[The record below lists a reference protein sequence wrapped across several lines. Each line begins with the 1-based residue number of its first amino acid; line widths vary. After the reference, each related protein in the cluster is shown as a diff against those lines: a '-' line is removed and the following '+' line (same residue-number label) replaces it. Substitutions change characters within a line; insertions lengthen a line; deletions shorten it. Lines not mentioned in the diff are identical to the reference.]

1 MKSWFSS
8 SALPDCLLLRHG
20 IMPILLLQDRCRRW
34 MWKILADKIFHL
46 LLSVTMENQSSSI
59 SGQHGVSLVL
69 EELNAINE
77 VYADWQKE
85 TGVKVITI
93 SLDDARTMNRVAPFI
108 NGRGWKYEN
117 YIDPNGDF
125 KRAMNVNMPPHTFLL
140 NGKVKSYEITCRLCR
155 RKWRWTLRTNQK
167 VAAQGKIILAYEHYA

>member
-1 MKSWFSS
+1 MKKLILFFCLTGLFTLKAQDNANPTSARPLPKVDVKNLSGQNISS
-8 SALPDCLLLRHG
+8 STFSNDG
-20 IMPILLLQDRCRRW
+20 KPIVIDFWATWC
-34 MWKILADKIFHL
+34 KPCI
-46 LLSVTMENQSSSI
+46 
-59 SGQHGVSLVL
+59 

-140 NGKVKSYEITCRLCR
+140 NGKGEIVWQHVGFAEGNEDELFEQI
-155 RKWRWTLRTNQK
+155 KK
-167 VAAQGKIILAYEHYA
+167 VAAQAGK